1 MDMADREPEQ
11 RHISPE
17 ELQRAQAAIRMLS
30 AIPMG
35 PSFSDAASD
44 SRSRSG
50 VSAGDSRSRS
60 DAAAGDFTCRSSSGS
75 GVAAG
80 GSTSRSDAS
89 ASDGGS
95 TLRNGAGS
103 STTSTQPGP
112 SSGKIM
118 QGVSHTTEDCI

>member
-60 DAAAGDFTCRSSSGS
+60 DAAAGDFTCRSVLVVVLLQVILHQGAMLLLLM
-75 GVAAG
+75 VA
-80 GSTSRSDAS
+80 
-89 ASDGGS
+89 
-95 TLRNGAGS
+95 L
-103 STTSTQPGP
+103 
-112 SSGKIM
+112 
-118 QGVSHTTEDCI
+118 H